1 MVFVARLTSET
12 NLCIC
17 ARMMIILAPKYIFQ
31 IAAVSNC
38 IHGICI
44 EDDRSAA
51 TKYFREQRKVR
62 GEILITLVI
71 NM

>member
-1 MVFVARLTSET
+1 
-12 NLCIC
+12 
-17 ARMMIILAPKYIFQ
+17 MMIIRAPKYIFQ

-44 EDDRSAA
+44 GDDRSAA